1 MTISFEKDTIE
12 PSKVLEPISFG
23 DALEAV
29 RDNLGITKVAM
40 AERLGISKSNYG
52 NVINGVDAVS
62 IKRAGEWAKT
72 LGHSEKLFVR
82 LAIQDMLVK
91 NNYDW
96 EVKIS

>member
-1 MTISFEKDTIE
+1 MTIHINKDTIE
-12 PSKVLEPISFG
+12 SREVLEPISFG
-23 DALEAV
+23 EALEAV

-40 AERLGISKSNYG
+40 AERLGISKSNYS

-72 LGHSEKLFVR
+72 LGQSEKLFVR

-96 EVKIS
+96 DVKIR